1 MPWETRARGIRKW
14 LPRAT
19 VIYDPPIEHTLK
31 RLAPGARIAD
41 VGAGGR
47 RITPDTVTIDLLAG
61 PDIDVSCD
69 IHAIPLPDG
78 SFDCVFCTGT
88 LQNTREPERVLAEI
102 HRLLKPGGLVHLELP
117 FLQGYTP
124 DPEDYWRW
132 TLKGARLL
140 CERAG
145 FEHMESGAHM
155 GPTSALV
162 WITVHYVG
170 GLLPG
175 RLGSALSHAS
185 RFIFRPFLILD
196 RFWRHHREAPLIAS
210 GVYVVA
216 RKR

>member
-1 MPWETRARGIRKW
+1 
-14 LPRAT
+14 
-19 VIYDPPIEHTLK
+19 VIYDAPIEHTLR

-47 RITPDTVTIDLLAG
+47 RITPETVTIDLLAG

-88 LQNTREPERVLAEI
+88 LQYTREPARVLAEI
-102 HRLLKPGGLVHLELP
+102 HRLLRPGGLVHLELP

-132 TLKGARLL
+132 TLKGARLF
-140 CERAG
+140 CEKAG
-145 FEHMESGAHM
+145 FEDLESGAHM

-175 RLGSALSHAS
+175 RVGSVLSHVS
-185 RFIFRPFLILD
+185 RFVLRPFLMLD
-196 RFWRHHREAPLIAS
+196 RFWRHHRDAPAIAS
-210 GVYVVA
+210 GVYVIG
-216 RKR
+216 RKL